1 MAAVALLTLLGVAF
15 YAFIGLSSKEAV
27 QLFLV
32 AAWGLM
38 LLSALISPF
47 F

>member
-1 MAAVALLTLLGVAF
+1 MAAVALLILLGIGF
-15 YAFIGLSSKEAV
+15 YAFIALGSKEAI